1 MLNTVMQV
9 PKSFC
14 ILPWISLESGAAG
27 LVKPCCMYNINITNE
42 NNQEFNLKTDTLNS
56 AWNSEYYRNLRQQ
69 FLNGEKPKGCSR
81 CWKEEASGKT
91 SKRIRDNARFKHH
104 ITQDTIDRPQI
115 KYLDLKLGNICNLK
129 CRICGTHSSSKWIA
143 EQQHYDREDNKDH
156 EHIRHNWPETNKT
169 FWQELEQLL
178 PTLEYIDF
186 TGGEPFLIKE
196 QFELLKFCVDK
207 GYAKNIGIHYNT
219 NATQMPTDALENIWP
234 HFKSVD
240 VQFSI
245 DGIGSQF
252 EYQRHPAKWKTAT
265 EILQKFKDKQSKQFT
280 VGICHTINV
289 FNVYYIPEFLKWAES
304 FGVGVYLNN
313 LHYPNHYNIQCL
325 PQIAKNKIS
334 KRLENHSNP
343 NVKTFIDYMNQDT
356 DGYYDWMKFISW
368 TERKDKFRNE
378 TFSSTFPELAE
389 ATEYRAYIKNK

>member
-1 MLNTVMQV
+1 MQV

-27 LVKPCCMYNINITNE
+27 LVKPCCMYNTNMINE
-42 NNQEFNLKTDTLNS
+42 NKQEFNLKTDTLDT
-56 AWNSEYYRNLRQQ
+56 AWNSEYYRNLRQE
-69 FLNGEKPKGCSR
+69 FLDGKKPKGCSR
-81 CWKEEASGKT
+81 CWKEEDSGKT

-104 ITQDTIDRPQI
+104 ITQDIINNPQI

-186 TGGEPFLIKE
+186 TGGEPFMIKE
-196 QFELLKFCVDK
+196 QFKLLKFCVEK
-207 GYAKNIGIHYNT
+207 GYSKNIGIHYNT
-219 NATQMPTDALENIWP
+219 NGTQLPNDALENIWP

-245 DGIGSQF
+245 DGIGNHF

-289 FNVYYIPEFLKWAES
+289 FNVYYIPEFLKWAEN
-304 FGVGVYLNN
+304 FGIGVYLNN
-313 LHYPNHYNIQCL
+313 LHYPDHYNVQCL
-325 PQIAKNKIS
+325 PQIAKRRIS
-334 KRLENHSNP
+334 EKLKDHSNQ
-343 NVKTFIDYMNQDT
+343 NVKTFIDYMNQDV
-356 DGYYDWMKFISW
+356 DGYNDWMKFVSW
-368 TERKDKFRNE
+368 TQRKDEFRNE
-378 TFSSTFPELAE
+378 KFTNTFPELAE
-389 ATEYRAYIKNK
+389 ATEYRFYIKNK

>member
-1 MLNTVMQV
+1 MQV

-27 LVKPCCMYNINITNE
+27 LVKPCCMYNINMTNE
-42 NNQEFNLKTDTLNS
+42 NNQEFNLKTDTLDT

-69 FLNGEKPKGCSR
+69 FLNGEKPQGCTR

-104 ITQDTIDRPQI
+104 ITQDTIDNPQI

-245 DGIGSQF
+245 DGIGSHF

-265 EILQKFKDKQSKQFT
+265 EILQTFKNKQSKQFT

-289 FNVYYIPEFLKWAES
+289 FNVYYIPELGQ
-304 FGVGVYLNN
+304 FGMVCISTVCT
-313 LHYPNHYNIQCL
+313 IQIITMYIL
-325 PQIAKNKIS
+325 PLIAKRISDRLKII
-334 KRLENHSNP
+334 L
-343 NVKTFIDYMNQDT
+343 MQ
-356 DGYYDWMKFISW
+356 M
-368 TERKDKFRNE
+368 
-378 TFSSTFPELAE
+378 
-389 ATEYRAYIKNK
+389 